1 MKAPLVVVFQRRA
14 TRDAEEID
22 AWWRENRPAAEGL
35 FAHELDRML
44 AVVSLLPSLGAPAR
58 SERVRDVRRVVLRR
72 TRYFVYY
79 RVRVDTLQVLAI
91 WHSARGEAPR
101 L

>member
-1 MKAPLVVVFQRRA
+1 MKEPLAVVFQRRA

-22 AWWRENRPAAEGL
+22 AWWRKNRPTAKSL
-35 FAHELDRML
+35 FADELNRVL
-44 AVVSLLPSLGAPAR
+44 AAVSLMPSLGAPAR
-58 SERVRDVRRVVLRR
+58 SERVRDVRRVVLRK

-79 RVRVDTLQVLAI
+79 RVRGGALEVLAI
-91 WHSARGEAPR
+91 WHAARGEDPR